1 MFLLHA
7 TLLTASLAAF
17 SEPPTPTPAAPAT
30 TVATETTTTKDGTTT
45 VENVEVVE
53 HVHDDDDGDR
63 ETTWFGLSFG
73 TVATPLSPG
82 GHVQQS
88 RRVTSNPFRACLDP
102 GDGRLCSAMRGF
114 DVRVHMFQSKGA
126 WDYPRWVGYF
136 RTGYSAGLAGFDP
149 KDKGEGFAQGEARS
163 LTYQAVPLFFGGSV
177 YAFKKFPIRP
187 YAGLG
192 AGFDIVRLRYT
203 RHEDRALVD
212 ASMRIGFELHAG
224 IEARISNVFALTA
237 EVQQLWSAR
246 RKLAGVPDFSN
257 EGLTVMAGLSIS
269 IPTKKEMRRRHHH
282 VHKRTT
288 VRTERPAPRAT
299 PAPAPVIVAPAPA
312 PVIITPAPAP
322 VIIAPAPAPVIVAP
336 APAPS
341 PAPAPTT
348 VPG

>member
-1 MFLLHA
+1 MLSLHA
-7 TLLTASLAAF
+7 TFFATALATF
-17 SEPPTPTPAAPAT
+17 SEPTTPTPPPAPTTTIATHTTTTTDGAT
-30 TVATETTTTKDGTTT
+30 TVEK
-45 VENVEVVE
+45 VEVVE
-53 HVHDDDDGDR
+53 HVHDDDHDG

-82 GHVQQS
+82 GHVQS
-88 RRVTSNPFRACLDP
+88 GRRVTSNPFRACLDP

-126 WDYPRWVGYF
+126 WEYPRWVGYF

-149 KDKGEGFAQGEARS
+149 KDQGEGYAQGEARS

-257 EGLTVMAGLSIS
+257 EGLTVMAGISIS

-282 VHKRTT
+282 VHERTT
-288 VRTERPAPRAT
+288 VRTERPAPRPTT
-299 PAPAPVIVAPAPA
+299 PAPAPVIV
-312 PVIITPAPAP
+312 TPAPAP
-322 VIIAPAPAPVIVAP
+322 VIIAPAPAPAPAPVIVAP
-336 APAPS
+336 APTA
-341 PAPAPTT
+341 